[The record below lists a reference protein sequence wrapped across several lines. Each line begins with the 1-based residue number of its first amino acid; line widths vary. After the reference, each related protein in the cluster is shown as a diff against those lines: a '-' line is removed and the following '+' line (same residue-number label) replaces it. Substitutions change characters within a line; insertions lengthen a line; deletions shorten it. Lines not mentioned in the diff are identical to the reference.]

1 MAAKRPRLSVVEKIQ
16 AKQVEVPQAQIN
28 PADIANVLFAAK
40 HGLMHLGSHDRVNV
54 SVSMANL
61 EDALQKI
68 AAAQNPAPAAPA
80 PTEAPPAA
88 AATAAA
94 KA

>member
-1 MAAKRPRLSVVEKIQ
+1 MAKRPRLSVVEKIQ
-16 AKQVEVPQAQIN
+16 AKQVEVPQAAIN

-40 HGLMHLGSHDRVNV
+40 HGLMHLGAHDRVNV

-68 AAAQNPAPAAPA
+68 TGAQAAQPAGARDPAEAPALQPD
-80 PTEAPPAA
+80 AA
-88 AATAAA
+88 G